1 MIKFFLYIV
10 VGALII
16 IIFFTPARNYMNNLF
31 LLDKAQLKEEQIIGT
46 VSGYS
51 PRAEEIQKILKEAG
65 FEPGPTDGVMGSLTR
80 KAIREFQKEK
90 GLWSSGKVDSK
101 TWLELNREKEV
112 VKKEAAAQ
120 PLALPSE
127 KYLGDV
133 KSEEEIARIREPQD
147 KLIKA
152 KLPQD
157 RKKQI
162 QIALQKA
169 GFYKGKIDGKI
180 GPQTKE
186 AIKAFQKAKGLKTD
200 GAVGAQTWTELNKYL
215 KE

>member
-1 MIKFFLYIV
+1 MLKTI
-10 VGALII
+10 GLII
-16 IIFFTPARNYMNNLF
+16 LVVVILVMFVTPIRNYCNNL
-31 LLDKAQLKEEQIIGT
+31 LYKDKSELNEAQIIGT
-46 VSGYS
+46 FSGYS
-51 PRAEEIQKILKEAG
+51 PRVEEIQRILKDAH
-65 FEPGPTDGVMGSLTR
+65 FDPGPADGVMGSQTR

-90 GLWSSGKVDSK
+90 GLWPSSKVDSK
-101 TWLELNREKEV
+101 TWLELSREKEAL
-112 VKKEAAAQ
+112 KKETTVQ
-120 PLALPSE
+120 TLVFPSE
-127 KYLGDV
+127 KYPGDV
-133 KSEEEIARIREPQD
+133 KSEEETARIREPQE
-147 KLIKA
+147 KVAKA
-152 KLPQD
+152 RLPKD

-200 GAVGAQTWTELNKYL
+200 GAVGAQTWVELNKYL

>member
-1 MIKFFLYIV
+1 MIKFFVYI
-10 VGALII
+10 LIGSFVLI
-16 IIFFTPARNYMNNLF
+16 MFFTPARNYMNSLF
-31 LLDKAQLKEEQIIGT
+31 LRDKAQLKEEQIIGT

-51 PRAEEIQKILKEAG
+51 PRVEEIQKTLKDAH
-65 FEPGPTDGVMGSLTR
+65 FDPGPADGVMGSRTR

-90 GLWSSGKVDSK
+90 GLWPNGKVDSK
-101 TWLELNREKEV
+101 TWLELNRDKEAL
-112 VKKEAAAQ
+112 KKEAIAQ
-120 PLALPSE
+120 PLVLPFE
-127 KYLGDV
+127 KYPQDV
-133 KSEEEIARIREPQD
+133 KSEEEIARIREPQE
-147 KLIKA
+147 KVTKA

-200 GAVGAQTWTELNKYL
+200 GAVGAQTWAELNKYL